1 EVLTRLPAAMQMFLM
16 QTAILD
22 QLNGALCDAVTEDL
36 SSLETSQQRLVW
48 LESDGVF
55 TIALDDQGEW
65 YRYHSLFQRLLREQ
79 LARRYTTEQIAALHR
94 RASAWYAANHL
105 VEDALHHAL

>member
-1 EVLTRLPAAMQMFLM
+1 
-16 QTAILD
+16 
-22 QLNGALCDAVTEDL
+22 
-36 SSLETSQQRLVW
+36 
-48 LESDGVF
+48 VF

-105 VEDALHHAL
+105 VEDALHHALAAGDTTGAAQIIEAHRPQALNHSQFQRLEQWLKLLPTGLIETRP